1 MRGPMTILR
10 EVWTGE
16 ETTGN
21 EAIQAYQ
28 YVFDLRN
35 RLEETCKLTKENLLT
50 AQSRYK
56 THFDKKTQV
65 WKLEVGDLAL
75 VLLPTDHNK
84 LLMHWKGPFVGETK
98 VGLADYKVR
107 VGDNLKV
114 FHLNMLK
121 KYLPRTEEIAA
132 TVAILNS
139 SNDVSLD
146 VESLLNTKPET
157 VNDVKLS
164 EDLDASL
171 KMELLRLIK
180 EYSGI
185 FTDVPGRTDLVEH
198 AIQLTTTKP
207 VRVNNT
213 PFHSLECPSSKRR

>member
-1 MRGPMTILR
+1 M
-10 EVWTGE
+10 
-16 ETTGN
+16 
-21 EAIQAYQ
+21 
-28 YVFDLRN
+28 
-35 RLEETCKLTKENLLT
+35 
-50 AQSRYK
+50 
-56 THFDKKTQV
+56 
-65 WKLEVGDLAL
+65 
-75 VLLPTDHNK
+75 
-84 LLMHWKGPFVGETK
+84 
-98 VGLADYKVR
+98 GLADYKVR

-114 FHLNMLK
+114 FHLNVLK

-198 AIQLTTTKP
+198 AIQLTMTKP